1 MDPAP
6 RPGDAPPR
14 HLERPP
20 GERYLRASPAIRERP
35 DLARALALGLAVGL
49 IVAVAVAFVRSI
61 LDVTAGLLA
70 LAVVGGW
77 AIGAAIR
84 RGAWSGTPHRAS
96 AAPGLLG
103 MLLGAVSWIAGLVL
117 AWVVAMAVLAG
128 SERTLFERLT
138 GTPFLDWLAPQL
150 GIADLVGL
158 VLAAGLGWW
167 GARSPGTT
175 TA

>member
-35 DLARALALGLAVGL
+35 DLGRALAMGLAVGL
-49 IVAVAVAFVRSI
+49 IVAISAALLRSI

-77 AIGAAIR
+77 AVGAAVR

-103 MLLGAVSWIAGLVL
+103 MLLGAVSWVLGLVL
-117 AWVVAMAVLAG
+117 AWLVAMAVLAG
-128 SERTLFERLT
+128 SERTLLERLT

-150 GIADLVGL
+150 GFADLVSL
-158 VLAAGLGWW
+158 VLAAALGWW
-167 GARSPGTT
+167 GARSPA
-175 TA
+175 TATA